1 MIHMKCSEPRSLILR
16 AQVCDYCRSNLYIG
30 NESTQSNNA
39 SVCIMHNFGILSC
52 KEHGAWAKRDCK
64 AYLGQRGRI
73 QMADAERVPEIKL
86 FLDTLRQRED
96 GFPVVRSCGDID
108 HGWQISGWSVER
120 PDHITKTPTGE
131 WSLIVKTLDEK
142 RDLVK
147 GVYIS
152 EYLRNDITCHFPE
165 GFAQTVGNALTALNS
180 GNIYRE
186 EMLEW
191 TDLSQDPDN
200 GHIPDPAYIQ
210 KVVDAS
216 GNMFRVM
223 QSAEVNYS

>member
-16 AQVCDYCRSNLYIG
+16 EQVCDYCRVKLYVG
-30 NESTQSNNA
+30 NESTPSNNA
-39 SVCIMHNFGILSC
+39 SVCIMHTFGILC
-52 KEHGAWAKRDCK
+52 CNEHAAWAKRDCN
-64 AYLGQRGRI
+64 AYLGRRGRI
-73 QMADAERVPEIKL
+73 RMADAETVPAIKG
-86 FLDTLRQRED
+86 FLDALRERKG
-96 GFPVVRSCGDID
+96 GFPVVRTYGDID

-120 PDHITKTPTGE
+120 PDHICKTPTGE
-131 WSLIVKTLDEK
+131 WLLLVKTLDEK

-180 GNIYRE
+180 GNIYGE

-191 TDLSQDPDN
+191 NELSQEPDN

-216 GNMFRVM
+216 GNMFRVLIPEDE
-223 QSAEVNYS
+223 Q